1 MTSKMPKE
9 DSGRNGCVRW
19 RENVGEIGED
29 GWNIDG
35 HLGVSSLQ
43 GEVEAVGMQGRG

>member
-19 RENVGEIGED
+19 RESVGEIGED
-29 GWNIDG
+29 GWNVRWS
-35 HLGVSSLQ
+35 LGGIVLT
-43 GEVEAVGMQGRG
+43 GEVEAAGMQGRG